1 MHKIAFPVLSAA
13 AENRLHD
20 TLPLDRKEK
29 QRGVAYLEAVGRT
42 MIGIAPWLEL
52 SLPRS
57 TSEEERALQKQYR
70 LSPAKRSPTSGN
82 PCAAD
87 YCVWNQTGALLSPD
101 QPLVDAAFLASALL
115 KAPTQLFTI
124 QPPEVRREAARAFE
138 QAR

>member
-1 MHKIAFPVLSAA
+1 MKQAESARAEWLRAMHKIAFPVLSAV

-70 LSPAKRSPTSGN
+70 LSPAKRSPTS
-82 PCAAD
+82 
-87 YCVWNQTGALLSPD
+87 VI
-101 QPLVDAAFLASALL
+101 LAQRITAYGI
-115 KAPTQLFTI
+115 KPAPFSRLTSRSSMQRF
-124 QPPEVRREAARAFE
+124 
-138 QAR
+138 

>member
-1 MHKIAFPVLSAA
+1 MKQAESARAEWLRAMHKIAFPVLSAA

-70 LSPAKRSPTSGN
+70 AFARKALANICN

-87 YCVWNQTGALLSPD
+87 YCVWNQTGALLSAC
-101 QPLVDAAFLASALL
+101 LWTKRSICL
-115 KAPTQLFTI
+115 
-124 QPPEVRREAARAFE
+124 
-138 QAR
+138 